1 MTPEVPRN
9 HLYFQLEQQQP
20 HMMPSFHNHSYRN
33 PDYKVS
39 DVISDKKQFMVRYD
53 SFTSMK
59 SLDSK
64 KGIKPLSI
72 FARSSFATQVS
83 DSEILAD
90 GDEEES

>member
-39 DVISDKKQFMVRYD
+39 DVISDKKQFMVR
-53 SFTSMK
+53 
-59 SLDSK
+59 
-64 KGIKPLSI
+64 
-72 FARSSFATQVS
+72 
-83 DSEILAD
+83 
-90 GDEEES
+90 